1 MSPAVSAT
9 ATTAMTGTVQV
20 ETPLITQTATLIPY
34 PTISLH
40 IPTLTRTPSLYL
52 LDGKEGSSNLEKGS
66 SPLLERLNRFLPLL
80 IVLVLW
86 GFLIAWFVVVQVLD
100 RR

>member
-1 MSPAVSAT
+1 MS
-9 ATTAMTGTVQV
+9 TTAVTTMTGTLLV

-34 PTISLH
+34 PTISLI
-40 IPTLTRTPSLYL
+40 IPTLTRIPLLYL

-66 SPLLERLNRFLPLL
+66 SPLLKRLNAFLPLL

-86 GFLIAWFVVVQVLD
+86 GFLIAWFVVVQLLD